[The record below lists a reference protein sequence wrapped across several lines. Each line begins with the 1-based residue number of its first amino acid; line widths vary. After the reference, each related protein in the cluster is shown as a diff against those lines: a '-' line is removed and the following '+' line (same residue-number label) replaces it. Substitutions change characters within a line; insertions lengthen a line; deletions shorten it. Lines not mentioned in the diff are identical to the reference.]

1 MIAKLKPVY
10 YFYRRFLLPSV
21 LFNFLLL
28 FLKVSFPVALSIK
41 VLFFALLLFVFLF
54 TKQKYKLTFYQNLS
68 INTSHLFILSFLADA
83 VILAITYLI
92 FSYAF

>member
-1 MIAKLKPVY
+1 MVAKLKPVF

-28 FLKVSFPVALSIK
+28 FLTVSFTVALSIK
-41 VLFFALLLFVFLF
+41 FLFFGLLLFIFLY

-68 INTSHLFILSFLADA
+68 VNTPHLFILSFLADA
-83 VILAITYLI
+83 LLLAIIYLI
-92 FSYAF
+92 FGYAF